1 MLLQAALNGGLTEG
15 DHPAVPVS
23 PEELAEDA
31 VACARAGVR
40 AFHLH
45 PRDAEGRERLDAEV
59 VDEVVVKVREA
70 CRVPVGVTTGAWIQP
85 ELPRRLAL
93 VRAWRA
99 PDYATVNLSEPGATE
114 IMKVLIG
121 AGIGIEA
128 CVRTVADAGLLA
140 RSGLGDSLLRIC
152 VQPTA
157 ISPAE
162 AAAFVG
168 EIHAV
173 LDGAGLTAPRLQHGD
188 GEATWVLLTDAV
200 RRGLDTR
207 VGLEDTLHEPGG
219 ELTTGNEGLVRT
231 ARELG
236 AVPGHDEDPGIAGAD
251 ASYAHRQ
258 PPGFNSRSGI

>member
-1 MLLQAALNGGLTEG
+1 MLLQVALNGGLAKD
-15 DHPAVPVS
+15 DHPAVPLS

-31 VACARAGVR
+31 AACVQAGAR

-45 PRDAEGRERLDAEV
+45 PRDAQGRERVDAEV
-59 VDEVVVKVREA
+59 VDEVVIKVREA
-70 CRVPVGVTTGAWIQP
+70 CGVPVGVTTGAWIEP
-85 ELPRRLAL
+85 DLPRRLEL

-99 PDYATVNLSEPGATE
+99 PDYATVNLSEPGVTE
-114 IMKVLIG
+114 IIKALTD
-121 AGIGIEA
+121 AEIGIEA
-128 CVRTVADAGLLA
+128 AVRTVADAELLA
-140 RSGLGDSLLRIC
+140 RSGSGLADGLLLRIC
-152 VQPTA
+152 VEPTG

-162 AAAFVG
+162 AVAFVE

-188 GEATWVLLTDAV
+188 GEATWAVLADAV

-207 VGLEDTLHEPGG
+207 IGLEDTLHEPGG

-236 AVPGHDEDPGIAGAD
+236 AGL
-251 ASYAHRQ
+251 RT
-258 PPGFNSRSGI
+258 